1 MLNFISALANIFIL
15 YVLYNNAGFEAMVLA
30 GIVLVIYNINSIEK

>member
-1 MLNFISALANIFIL
+1 MLNFISALANMLIL
-15 YVLYNNAGFEAMVLA
+15 IILYNNASFEVMVLA